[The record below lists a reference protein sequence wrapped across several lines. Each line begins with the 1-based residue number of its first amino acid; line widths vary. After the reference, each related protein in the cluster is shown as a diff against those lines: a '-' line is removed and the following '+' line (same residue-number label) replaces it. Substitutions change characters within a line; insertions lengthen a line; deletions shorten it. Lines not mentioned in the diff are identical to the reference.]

1 MDTTPTTGTSETN
14 ETPEKPTSS
23 VEPIV
28 QLKHV
33 TKSFGPV
40 QVLKDVSLEM
50 LPGEVLCLAGENGAG
65 KSTLIKILTGAIQR
79 DAGDYLID
87 GREVGSPGPAQ
98 ARELGVGV
106 VYQELSLLRDVSVEE
121 NLLMGRLPA
130 RGGIVNRRELRAQ
143 ATKMLERVGL
153 TRVNPG
159 ALVSDL
165 SVATRQMVEIA
176 KVLGANARIVIFDE
190 PTTSLSEEDARHLLQ
205 LINRIKREEGVAV
218 LYVTHRLEEI
228 FEIGDR
234 ITVLRDGQFI
244 TTAPAKEF
252 THETL
257 IRSMV
262 GRQIEALY
270 PERDRTKIG
279 KVVLAV
285 QGLRLMGSPYPID
298 LEVHAGEILGLGGL
312 VGAGRSETVRAIF
325 GADPIEAGKV
335 YVDGALLPPGSP
347 GEAVKAG
354 LGLLSEDRK
363 ELGILANLSIRENV
377 TIADLSEVARLGVI
391 SQGKEVSLV
400 RLLVPRL
407 RLKYHSTEQT
417 ISSLSGG
424 NQQKVLLSRWI
435 ATKAKVLLLDEPT
448 KGVDVGAKVD
458 IYTII
463 GDLAAR
469 GLGIIVVSSYLPE
482 LLGICDRVI
491 VLHDF
496 GITGELPIAD
506 ATEEAVLQLAS
517 QAPMAAR
524 AQAERK

>member
-1 MDTTPTTGTSETN
+1 MDTTSTN
-14 ETPEKPTSS
+14 EASGVPEASTTPL
-23 VEPIV
+23 V

-33 TKSFGPV
+33 SKSFGPV
-40 QVLKDVSLEM
+40 QVLKDISLDM
-50 LPGEVLCLAGENGAG
+50 YGGEVLCLAGENGAG

-79 DAGDYLID
+79 DAGEYLID
-87 GREVGSPGPAQ
+87 GQEVGSPSPAQ

-130 RGGIVNRRELRAQ
+130 RNGIVNRRELRAQ

-153 TRVNPG
+153 TNVNPG
-159 ALVSDL
+159 MLVSDL
-165 SVATRQMVEIA
+165 PVATRQMVEIA

-190 PTTSLSEEDARHLLQ
+190 PTTSLAEADARRLLQ
-205 LINRIKREEGVAV
+205 LINRIKKEDGVAV

-234 ITVLRDGQFI
+234 TTVLRDGQFI
-244 TTAPAKEF
+244 TTAPTKDF
-252 THETL
+252 THDTL

-270 PERDRTKIG
+270 PERDHKNFG
-279 KVVLAV
+279 KVVLSV
-285 QGLRLMGSPYPID
+285 EGLRLMGSPYPIN

-312 VGAGRSETVRAIF
+312 VGAGRTETVRAIF
-325 GADPIEAGKV
+325 GADPIEAGKIA
-335 YVDGALLPPGSP
+335 VDGVPLPPNSP

-424 NQQKVLLSRWI
+424 NQQKVLLSRWL

-448 KGVDVGAKVD
+448 KGVDVGAKAD
-458 IYTII
+458 IYTIV

-496 GITGELPIAD
+496 GVTGELSIEN

-517 QAPMAAR
+517 QAPIAAH
-524 AQAERK
+524 AATERK